1 MPPDPVQALEQ
12 AARAARAATTAL
24 AAAPTAIKDQALMLA
39 AAALRE
45 HAGGIIAANAED
57 IAAAPGLSPAFRD
70 RLLLNT
76 ARVEAMAKG
85 LEEVAALPDPV
96 GRVLSEW
103 KRPNGLRLQRVAQPL
118 GVIGMI
124 FESRPNVTA
133 DAAALCL
140 KSGNALILR
149 GGSESIRNIFSIGA
163 LA

>member
-1 MPPDPVQALEQ
+1 MPPDPTQALEQ

-96 GRVLSEW
+96 SRVLSEW
-103 KRPNGLRLQRVAQPL
+103 
-118 GVIGMI
+118 
-124 FESRPNVTA
+124 
-133 DAAALCL
+133 
-140 KSGNALILR
+140 
-149 GGSESIRNIFSIGA
+149 
-163 LA
+163 